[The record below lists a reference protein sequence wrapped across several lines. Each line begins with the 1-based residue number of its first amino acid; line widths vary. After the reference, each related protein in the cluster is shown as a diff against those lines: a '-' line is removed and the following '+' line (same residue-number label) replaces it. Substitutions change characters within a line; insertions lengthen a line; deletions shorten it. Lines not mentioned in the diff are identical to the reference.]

1 MPKDTYGRER
11 RKGKK
16 KRKKK
21 EEFRGKVRGALVIL

>member
-16 KRKKK
+16 KRRRRNFEAKL
-21 EEFRGKVRGALVIL
+21 EELW